1 VGNFLSFVFLGL
13 LCIVLQSTL
22 IAYLGVG
29 GLRIELLLVMIT
41 YIALF
46 HPTISGCFLAVV
58 LGYIYDLNSAAP
70 LGLHI
75 MTFLS
80 CFLILNMS
88 RDRLFIQGP
97 AFCMGL
103 TTGIVF
109 LHQGLQFLFLSS
121 RGVSAW
127 PGFSSFVLYIPMALL
142 TGCLWPILSGMMV
155 YMDRIFP
162 LPYQPR
168 SRRQTGLQFK
178 Y

>member
-1 VGNFLSFVFLGL
+1 MANFLSFVL
-13 LCIVLQSTL
+13 LAIFCSVLQGTL
-22 IAYLGVG
+22 IAFLGVG

-41 YIALF
+41 YIALY

-75 MTFLS
+75 LTFLS
-80 CFLILNMS
+80 CFLILNMT

-103 TTGIVF
+103 TTGLVL
-109 LHQGLQFLFLSS
+109 LHQGVQFLFLSS

-127 PGFSSFVLYIPMALL
+127 PGFSSLVLFIPMALL
-142 TGCLWPILSGMMV
+142 TGCLWPIMSGIMV
-155 YMDRIFP
+155 RIDRFFP

-168 SRRQTGLQFK
+168 SRRQAGLQFK